1 MYPKFCRRSYL
12 PKNKIYK
19 FYDYTNQ
26 THKNKNKI
34 SNKFAKQWKKQ
45 GKGQEEMACK
55 KKRKVKR
62 KEEPIVRLE
71 LSESSMAVAEAVVE
85 LAEALLATPL

>member
-1 MYPKFCRRSYL
+1 
-12 PKNKIYK
+12 
-19 FYDYTNQ
+19 
-26 THKNKNKI
+26 
-34 SNKFAKQWKKQ
+34 
-45 GKGQEEMACK
+45 MACK